1 MATLHFV
8 PWKSTEVLMAEDS
21 DGDLYGCLQ
30 QWNGSLSRQ
39 CGDTPV
45 YCEKIVTLQSEIPTK
60 MVLAL
65 PHLDSEAIIT
75 AESSQYEELQQQYM
89 DLLQIKNELEE
100 SCIKKDKLLRDVQ
113 QALAEEQAK
122 REAAEKE
129 KQLLEERCK
138 QLQKRVEL
146 LEKCFKESMIQ
157 MKEQIK
163 REREVLLKEQNKR
176 IERLEAQMK
185 NMANNQKSAKNYPT
199 LMVMADDSE
208 EDIPQPSCWSK
219 ICELIQ
225 ELWSLIVKF
234 FSCG

>member
-1 MATLHFV
+1 
-8 PWKSTEVLMAEDS
+8 
-21 DGDLYGCLQ
+21 
-30 QWNGSLSRQ
+30 
-39 CGDTPV
+39 
-45 YCEKIVTLQSEIPTK
+45 

-65 PHLDSEAIIT
+65 PHLDSEAIFT

-185 NMANNQKSAKNYPT
+185 NMTNNRKSAKNYPT
-199 LMVMADDSE
+199 LMEMADDSE
-208 EDIPQPSCWSK
+208 EDIPQPSWWSK
-219 ICELIQ
+219 ICELIE
-225 ELWSLIVKF
+225 ELCSLIVKF